1 MNDLEL
7 LRQSAS
13 TSALLFD
20 FDGTLSPTV
29 PDPEQAQADD
39 GLVDRLVAL
48 DQRYR
53 TVAVI
58 SGRPVAFLVARLP
71 DTLLLSG
78 QYGLESVTDGQTT
91 VRSGAEGWRDVVA
104 DAARRVEAET
114 EANDGVWVEPKGLSL
129 TVHYRHA
136 PDAEPLVRSVIDALT
151 ETTGLV
157 AHDAKQSV
165 ELRIP
170 VAADK
175 GSVVRELAEGAGGVL
190 FAGDD
195 LGDLP
200 AMQAVAELRSAGMIG
215 VSVAVDSPELPD
227 AVRAAAD
234 VVVAGQD
241 GLRDLLDEM
250 LAT

>member
-7 LRQSAS
+7 LRQRAS

-29 PDPEQAQADD
+29 PDPEQAQAAD

-58 SGRPVAFLVARLP
+58 SGRPVAFLEARLP

-78 QYGLESVTDGQTT
+78 QYGLESATGGRTT
-91 VRSGAEGWRDVVA
+91 IRSGAEQWREVVA
-104 DAARRVEAET
+104 DAVDRVTTET
-114 EANDGVWVEPKGLSL
+114 AGTEGIWVEPKGLSI
-129 TVHYRHA
+129 TVHYRHNPA
-136 PDAEPLVRSVIDALT
+136 AETLVRSLVADLAT
-151 ETTGLV
+151 STGLV
-157 AHDAKQSV
+157 VHDAKQSV

-175 GSVVRELAEGAGGVL
+175 GTVVRELAAGADGVL
-190 FAGDD
+190 YAADD

-200 AMQAVAELRSAGMIG
+200 ALQAVAELRDAGMIG
-215 VSVAVDSPELPD
+215 VNVAVDSPELPD

-234 VVVAGQD
+234 LVVPGQD
-241 GLRDLLDEM
+241 GLRDLLDQL